1 LALSS
6 TVVEDMFISSASG
19 SAGYVSIYPLP
30 RAREGYAPA
39 PGDTANKSSNPGAD
53 LPLVRGAIA
62 QVAGSEA
69 RLQAGLHQDNSTQSN
84 GTVSRD
90 GKSPGGGPQ
99 SSAGGGE
106 LAGKVQRALI
116 AFTIGV
122 GSPNNKN
129 SGNAL
134 ESFIKSLPSDV
145 RQRWESFVNG
155 EIISDPATTAQA
167 ANQVANLA
175 LGDYPSG
182 GTAAST
188 QQERDAR
195 QQFADQVT
203 PLIDQGFQAAS
214 ATVGSLPD
222 TAQQTLRQIHAL
234 VLDQVNSF
242 VGVDRTV

>member
-1 LALSS
+1 
-6 TVVEDMFISSASG
+6 MFISSASG
-19 SAGYVSIYPLP
+19 SAGYVSVFPLP
-30 RAREGYAPA
+30 RARDSQSPA
-39 PGDTANKSSNPGAD
+39 PGDAANKTSNPGAD
-53 LPLVRGAIA
+53 VPLVRGAIA

-69 RLQAGLHQDNSTQSN
+69 RLQAGLRQGNSSGSNDNI
-84 GTVSRD
+84 SRD
-90 GKSPGGGPQ
+90 GKSPGGGAQ
-99 SSAGGGE
+99 SSAASGE

-122 GSPNNKN
+122 GSPGSKN
-129 SGNAL
+129 SGSAL
-134 ESFIKSLPSDV
+134 DSFIKSLPFDV
-145 RQRWESFVNG
+145 RQRWESFVHG
-155 EIISDPATTAQA
+155 EIISDPATTVQA

-175 LGDYPSG
+175 LGDYPAAGSP
-182 GTAAST
+182 AST

-214 ATVGSLPD
+214 ASVGPLPD
-222 TAQQTLRQIHAL
+222 TAQQTLQQIHAL